1 MHFCLSLGLLTGPL
15 LVDPLSS
22 AHVPGLLRK
31 ALPFALSH
39 SGGGGNSAA
48 ATAAGAAVGGTS
60 HIIQKRSLESTL
72 DPLLAN
78 IFGVDPNPIINPSPP
93 LTKTTTTISSIATTS
108 SMMAL
113 QPKKKTPKPKLK
125 PIFNDGQKLDN
136 SRDWEKV
143 KIAQPPIEDL
153 VIVSTTLK
161 KSPEVVS
168 SSSSRPQLEE
178 DINETNAMI
187 DITKLLSGD
196 DQSIDDSSTR
206 TPAISPR
213 ASDRSELIQQELSHI
228 GVV

>member
-1 MHFCLSLGLLTGPL
+1 M
-15 LVDPLSS
+15 VDPLSS

-39 SGGGGNSAA
+39 SGNSARI
-48 ATAAGAAVGGTS
+48 AVGTS

-93 LTKTTTTISSIATTS
+93 PSTKTTTTISSIATTS

-153 VIVSTTLK
+153 TVQEITTLDPIAEHK
-161 KSPEVVS
+161 ETLHDITELLTDDNDNEDVANSRTEAPLTHS
-168 SSSSRPQLEE
+168 SSSQGKHSV
-178 DINETNAMI
+178 
-187 DITKLLSGD
+187 
-196 DQSIDDSSTR
+196 
-206 TPAISPR
+206 AIS
-213 ASDRSELIQQELSHI
+213 
-228 GVV
+228 